1 VTISGVLSGLVDPFG
16 SGFALARLAA
26 RIEPLRAVG
35 TRSETPSEEAAT
47 EDGDTVELSPAARAA
62 QRAEQLGREE
72 QERVAEL
79 KQRDAE
85 VRRHEAAHQA
95 AAGAHA
101 HGGAQFEYETGPDGR
116 QYATAGEV
124 HIDTSPIE
132 DDPAATIRKMET
144 VRAAALAPADP
155 SAQDMRV
162 AAEAEAA
169 MQRARAEQAAAT
181 AEAARGSTGMVQRAA
196 VGAYGAANGTATL
209 GFDVRA

>member
-1 VTISGVLSGLVDPFG
+1 MTISGVLSGLVDPFG

-26 RIEPLRAVG
+26 RIEPPRAVG
-35 TRSETPSEEAAT
+35 MRPDAPSEEAAA
-47 EDGDTVELSPAARAA
+47 EDGDTVELSPAAQAA
-62 QRAEQLGREE
+62 QRDEQLGSEE

-95 AAGAHA
+95 TAGAYA
-101 HGGAQFEYETGPDGR
+101 RGGAQFEYETGPDGR
-116 QYATAGEV
+116 QYATGGEV

-132 DDPAATIRKMET
+132 DDPAATIRKMES

-169 MQRARAEQAAAT
+169 MQRARADQAAAT
-181 AEAARGSTGMVQRAA
+181 AEAARRSTGTVPRTA
-196 VGAYGAANGTATL
+196 VGAYATANGTATL

>member
-1 VTISGVLSGLVDPFG
+1 LRSRVWPPDRTV
-16 SGFALARLAA
+16 
-26 RIEPLRAVG
+26 RAVG
-35 TRSETPSEEAAT
+35 TRPETPSEEAAT

-181 AEAARGSTGMVQRAA
+181 AEAARGSTGWFSGRRWAPMAPRTAPRRSDSMCVPEP
-196 VGAYGAANGTATL
+196 ANAG
-209 GFDVRA
+209 R